1 MKGGDISNLS
11 SPQLV
16 VFAEV
21 VCELV
26 DEKSTKLL
34 SRKITKRLGVI
45 NALHANAL
53 WNLGNNYGVS
63 IELAGYGSEGWTED
77 LLEAL
82 MERLDRRVVNPF
94 NYTGLYEDP
103 AEFLSM
109 LPYRANLRGVVDVPT
124 RVARYGSAGVEIQ
137 NL

>member
-16 VFAEV
+16 VLAEI

-34 SRKITKRLGVI
+34 SRKITKNLGAI
-45 NALHANAL
+45 NALNANAL

-63 IELAGYGSEGWTED
+63 IELAGFASEGWTD
-77 LLEAL
+77 SLLDSL

-94 NYTGLYEDP
+94 NYTGLYEDV
-103 AEFLSM
+103 AELVGM
-109 LPYRANLRGVVDVPT
+109 MPYRANLRGVVDVPG